1 MAATEPLHT
10 LSIAEAGARLRAG
23 TLTSTALTRDALARI
38 AAIDGALDSFLLVTT
53 ERALADAAAADAD
66 FKAGIDKGPL
76 HGIPYG
82 LKDIYD
88 TAGIRTTCHSKLR
101 VDNVPSADS
110 VVATRLK
117 DGGGVLL
124 GKLATHEFAIG
135 GPSFDLPFPPAR
147 NPWNRDHIPGG
158 SSSGSG
164 AAVAAGLCRMAMGS
178 DTGGSIRGPA
188 AYCGIVGLK
197 PTYGLVSR
205 RGVFPLSY
213 TLDHCGPLART
224 VEDCALTMQVIAAY
238 DSHDPASADVVTPD
252 FTRGLDWGVHGLK
265 IAVPRHFYAKT
276 NGVSPETVAAIDS
289 AAETLARHGAKVE
302 EITLP
307 DYDLFNACGRII
319 LNSEA
324 YAIHEQDL
332 QTRPLDYGRMGH
344 TRLIMGAF
352 ISAADLMQA
361 LRVRRELVAGLNAV
375 LQRYDA
381 VITASSLAQAP
392 RFSDYREGYPVA
404 WPVQTMPFNV
414 TGHPAMS
421 VPTGFSKEGLPL
433 SMQIVGRPFDEP
445 MVLRIGAALERALAL
460 SDRWP
465 ALASDTTAKAA
476 AS

>member
-1 MAATEPLHT
+1 MTSSLHT
-10 LSIAEAGARLRAG
+10 LSIADAGAKLRAG
-23 TLTSTALTRDALARI
+23 TLTSTALTRASLERIVAL
-38 AAIDGALDSFLLVTT
+38 DGGLDSFVLVTA
-53 ERALADAAAADAD
+53 ERALADAAAADAEL
-66 FKAGIDKGPL
+66 KAGIDKGPM

-88 TAGIRTTCHSKLR
+88 TAAIRTTCHSKLR
-101 VDNVPSADS
+101 VDNVPQADS
-110 VVATRLK
+110 VVAGRLK

-164 AAVAAGLCRMAMGS
+164 AAVAAGFCRMAMGS

-188 AYCGIVGLK
+188 AYCGVVGLK

-224 VEDCALTMQVIAAY
+224 VEDCALTMQVITAH
-238 DSHDPASADVVTPD
+238 DPQDPASADVPTPE
-252 FTRGLDWGVHGLK
+252 FTRGLDWGVHGVK
-265 IAVPRHFYAKT
+265 IAVPRHFYAQAE
-276 NGVSPETVAAIDS
+276 GASPEIIAAIDT
-289 AAETLARHGAKVE
+289 AAQTWAKLGATVE
-302 EITLP
+302 EVTLP

-319 LNSEA
+319 LNAEA

-332 QTRPLDYGRMGH
+332 QTRPLDYARMTH
-344 TRLIMGAF
+344 ARLVMGGF
-352 ISAADLMQA
+352 LSSADLVQA
-361 LRVRRELVAGLNAV
+361 LRLRRELSDALNGV
-375 LQRYDA
+375 LARFDA
-381 VITASSLAQAP
+381 VITASSLSQAP
-392 RFSDYREGYPVA
+392 RFSDYRDGYPVA

-433 SMQIVGRPFDEP
+433 SLQIVGRPFDEP
-445 MVLRIGAALERALAL
+445 MVLRIGAALERALGLA
-460 SDRWP
+460 DRWP
-465 ALASDTTAKAA
+465 ELAPDAAAKAA